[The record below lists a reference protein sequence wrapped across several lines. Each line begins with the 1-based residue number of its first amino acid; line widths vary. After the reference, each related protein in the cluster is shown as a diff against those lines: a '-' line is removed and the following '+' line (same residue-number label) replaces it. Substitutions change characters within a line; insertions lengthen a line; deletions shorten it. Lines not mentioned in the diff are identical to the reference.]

1 MKSIRVIGIGSPI
14 GDDQIGWVIV
24 DRLRNQMANQSQT
37 EIDFLVLDRPGLNL
51 LSYFEA
57 FSHVIIIDAVV
68 AHGEIGKVHK
78 LTKNDILNATS
89 VLTTHEISVA
99 AALQLGEQLNMLPE
113 FVSLYGI
120 EIAAPQQNSSLSTQ
134 LINSMN
140 HSVAVIAREIFNQL

>member
-1 MKSIRVIGIGSPI
+1 MKAIRVIGIGSPI

-24 DRLRNQMANQSQT
+24 DKLRNQTVLQSQAK
-37 EIDFLVLDRPGLNL
+37 IDFLVLDRPGLNL

-78 LTKNDILNATS
+78 LTKNDILNVPT

-113 FVSLYGI
+113 FISLYGI
-120 EIAAPQQNSSLSTQ
+120 EIDAPQQHSSLSTQ

-140 HSVAVIAREIFNQL
+140 QSVEVIAMEIFNQL